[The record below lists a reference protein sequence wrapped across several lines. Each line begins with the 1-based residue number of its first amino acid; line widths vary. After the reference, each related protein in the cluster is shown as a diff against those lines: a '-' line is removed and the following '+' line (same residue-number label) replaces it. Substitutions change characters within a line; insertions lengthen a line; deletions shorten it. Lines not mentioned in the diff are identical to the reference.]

1 MVRRITKIHHTWPTC
16 PCEFLNKWM
25 HQRSFWSSQLLQA
38 DSGQLYSS
46 AMQGLSSYANNIMGH
61 TMNQYAAQS
70 SLLSTQV
77 VQVSHFRPIQSL
89 LICSLQISPVNNNIS
104 KTGGGSFPS
113 SGGTPP
119 PTPTHGMSSGQT
131 AGGEIS
137 WICNK
142 TLLLRKTL
150 QLGGMASLTNVVTK
164 FFLTKLTFQ
173 GKKKL

>member
-1 MVRRITKIHHTWPTC
+1 MPLWISEQLNESASMKI
-16 PCEFLNKWM
+16 
-25 HQRSFWSSQLLQA
+25 LLVNPVVA
-38 DSGQLYSS
+38 GRLR
-46 AMQGLSSYANNIMGH
+46 A
-61 TMNQYAAQS
+61 
-70 SLLSTQV
+70 V
-77 VQVSHFRPIQSL
+77 VQLCNAGFIQLREQHHGPHNEPVRSSVITSFDAGSASVAFSPGIQSL

-173 GKKKL
+173 RKKKL